1 MRTRT
6 SAVIRDI
13 ECDDTIHPP
22 SYARRAGE
30 GAPTTDVVQESEN
43 KLSHSQDK
51 ISFTPLRSAESLWGK
66 LQLPIPLK
74 LPLTVWVRMWC
85 VLLVLLIITSM
96 HSLILKNPYF
106 VNNQEVSVLVNV
118 SEHPFTQDALTTL
131 SMPIAF
137 DGGGSASGSTLQIL
151 TRRVKLSLTN
161 AQLPGETIHTF
172 RIENNVLTLI
182 SGRSPEPLTEFYS
195 IVRCAIVAVADG
207 GSKLRDAETCSFSSP
222 GIASFFAGRECAVTT
237 ANSRKT

>member
-30 GAPTTDVVQESEN
+30 VAPTTDVVQESEN
-43 KLSHSQDK
+43 KFSHSQDK
-51 ISFTPLRSAESLWGK
+51 ISFTQLRSAESLWGK
-66 LQLPIPLK
+66 LQLPPK
-74 LPLTVWVRMWC
+74 PPLTVWVRMC
-85 VLLVLLIITSM
+85 CLLLVLLIITAM

-106 VNNQEVSVLVNV
+106 VNDQEVSVLVNI
-118 SEHPFTQDALTTL
+118 SEDPFTQDLAILT
-131 SMPIAF
+131 PIPF
-137 DGGGSASGSTLQIL
+137 DGVGSGSTLQIL
-151 TRRVKLSLTN
+151 TRRVELSIIN
-161 AQLPGETIHTF
+161 AQITGENIHPF
-172 RIENNVLTLI
+172 IIESNLLKLI
-182 SGRSPEPLTEFYS
+182 SGRPPEPLREFYFLG
-195 IVRCAIVAVADG
+195 RCAIVAVADG
-207 GSKLRDAETCSFSSP
+207 GSKLRDADTCSFSYP